1 MREENTMFTKSDW
14 QASSGKNVA
23 SGLRGLLV
31 MPSLNGSS
39 TFLYLLALTLGLYLL
54 ARYAEWWLVPL
65 FTVAILMLF
74 LLDYLEHRRYGN
86 KTPTRAAALILCLR
100 FLCITVAALLPP
112 GHLTML
118 YLTLPY
124 RTTLYFGYKAGYG
137 MAALIIL
144 IYIAFAWFDPHVG
157 QRGIN
162 SSDFYFCTICIW
174 GVLKAQSIGLER
186 EGQQREY
193 QSRIRAEEL
202 LEEVRRSHHQL
213 SIYTEQVA
221 TLATIEERNRVAR
234 EIHDSLGHSLTAIHL
249 QLEKALVYHSAHPQ
263 EALQSVQDARDVAR
277 EALHDVRR
285 SVSSLRTEDQPFS
298 CTQEIELLGAQ
309 LRQNGLSVHF
319 VFTGSEEAFSRRVVT
334 TLYRIA
340 QEGCT
345 NIQRHAQASEVQIT
359 LDFGI
364 QEACLQVSD
373 DGIGFDTSTLEQ
385 GRRNKQ
391 SYGILG
397 MQERLLLVNGTLR
410 LESIPGQGTQLT
422 ATVSKQ
428 VKEDLQVNRFLMAER
443 G

>member
-1 MREENTMFTKSDW
+1 MYTQRDW
-14 QASSGKNVA
+14 QASGKNIA
-23 SGLRGLLV
+23 SELRGLIAV
-31 MPSLNGSS
+31 PSSNGSA
-39 TFLYLLALTLGLYLL
+39 TFLYLLGLAFGLYGLVMQ
-54 ARYAEWWLVPL
+54 ATRWLVPL
-65 FTVAILMLF
+65 FIAAILMLF
-74 LLDYLEHRRYGN
+74 LLDHLEQRRYGN
-86 KTPTRAAALILCLR
+86 KTPKRAVALILCLR
-100 FLCITVAALLPP
+100 FFCITVAALLSS
-112 GHLTML
+112 GYTVML

-144 IYIAFAWFDPHVG
+144 IYIASFWFDPHVVP
-157 QRGIN
+157 RRIN
-162 SSDFYFCTICIW
+162 SGDIYFCAICIW
-174 GVLKAQSIGLER
+174 SILKAQGTILEQ
-186 EGQQREY
+186 EGQRREY
-193 QSRIRAEEL
+193 KSRIRAEEL

-249 QLEKALVYHSAHPQ
+249 QLEKALVYHADHPQ

-277 EALHDVRR
+277 EALQDVRR
-285 SVSSLRTEDQPFS
+285 SVSSLRTEEQSFS
-298 CTQEIELLGAQ
+298 CAQEIEQLGTQ
-309 LRQNGLSVHF
+309 LRQSGLSVHF
-319 VFTGSEEAFSRRVVT
+319 VVTGNEEAFSRRVLT

-345 NIQRHAQASEVQIT
+345 NIQRHAQARDVQIA

-364 QEACLQVSD
+364 QEAYLQVSD
-373 DGIGFDTSTLEQ
+373 DGIGFDISTLEP
-385 GRRNKQ
+385 GGRNKQ

-397 MQERLLLVNGTLR
+397 MQERLVLVNGALR

-422 ATVSKQ
+422 ATVSKSIHG
-428 VKEDLQVNRFLMAER
+428 DLQASRSLMAER